1 MDFQN
6 IQTVKEL
13 THALKQYNQNLA
25 TTIFDDKQ
33 GYISVAFKKDK
44 IEKNGKDFKFLCFYP
59 NYEVALYPVATL
71 LSYLE
76 KLPEQATIA
85 IKDPDGNY
93 SSLYLTIDE
102 TIDKGTQYKWLV
114 ISDRLSYERFF
125 LTSTLTAQE
134 QALEKMLKELETEH
148 DNTVEY
154 IHNWLCKQND
164 ESLFQGILKED
175 RTIKGSVTYCMGK
188 AQEQAE
194 KRPNAMV
201 MVTDEVAFSWIKE
214 YFILEKLPEMKAI
227 GKVVTTAKKKPSKK
241 EESKPQRKEV
251 DEQVK
256 LFEL

>member
-13 THALKQYNQNLA
+13 THALKQYNQTLA
-25 TTIFDDKQ
+25 TTIFDDTQ
-33 GYISVAFKKDK
+33 GYISVAFRKES
-44 IEKNGKDFKFLCFYP
+44 IERNGKNFQFLCFYP
-59 NYEVALYPVATL
+59 NYKVALYPVETL

-85 IKDPDGNY
+85 IKDPDDNY

-102 TIDKGTQYKWLV
+102 TIDKGTKYKWLV
-114 ISDRLSYERFF
+114 ISDKLSYERFF

-164 ESLFQGILKED
+164 
-175 RTIKGSVTYCMGK
+175 
-188 AQEQAE
+188 
-194 KRPNAMV
+194 
-201 MVTDEVAFSWIKE
+201 
-214 YFILEKLPEMKAI
+214 
-227 GKVVTTAKKKPSKK
+227 
-241 EESKPQRKEV
+241 
-251 DEQVK
+251 
-256 LFEL
+256 

>member
-13 THALKQYNQNLA
+13 IHALKQYNQNLA
-25 TTIFDDKQ
+25 TTIFDDTQ
-33 GYISVAFKKDK
+33 GYISVAFRKES
-44 IEKNGKDFKFLCFYP
+44 IERNGKNVQFLCFYP
-59 NYEVALYPVATL
+59 NYEVALYPVVTL

-102 TIDKGTQYKWLV
+102 TIDQGNKYKWLV
-114 ISDRLSYERFF
+114 ISDKLSYERFF

-148 DNTVEY
+148 DDTVEY

-175 RTIKGSVTYCMGK
+175 RTIKGAVTYCMGK
-188 AQEQAE
+188 AKEQAE
-194 KRPNAMV
+194 NQTSAMV
-201 MVTDEVAFSWIKE
+201 PDEVAFNWIKE
-214 YFILEKLPEMKAI
+214 YFMLDKLPEIKAI
-227 GKVVTTAKKKPSKK
+227 GKVMTTAKKQPTKK
-241 EESKPQRKEV
+241 EEPKPQRKEV
-251 DEQVK
+251 DEQIK

>member
-1 MDFQN
+1 MNFQN

-13 THALKQYNQNLA
+13 IHALKQYNQNLA
-25 TTIFDDKQ
+25 TTIFDDTQ

-44 IEKNGKDFKFLCFYP
+44 LEKNGNDFQFLCFYP
-59 NYEVALYPVATL
+59 NYEVALYPVVTL

-85 IKDPDGNY
+85 IKNPDGNY

-102 TIDKGTQYKWLV
+102 TIDQGNKYKWLV
-114 ISDRLSYERFF
+114 ISDKLSYERFF

-175 RTIKGSVTYCMGK
+175 RTIKGAVTYCMGK
-188 AQEQAE
+188 AKEQAE
-194 KRPNAMV
+194 NQTSAMV
-201 MVTDEVAFSWIKE
+201 PDEVAFRWIKE
-214 YFILEKLPEMKAI
+214 YFMLEKLPEMKVI
-227 GKVVTTAKKKPSKK
+227 GKVMTTTKKQPAKK
-241 EESKPQRKEV
+241 EEPKPQRKEV
-251 DEQVK
+251 DEQIK

>member
-13 THALKQYNQNLA
+13 IHALKQYNQNLA
-25 TTIFDDKQ
+25 TTIFDDTQ
-33 GYISVAFKKDK
+33 GYISVAFRKES
-44 IEKNGKDFKFLCFYP
+44 IERNGKNFQFLCFYP
-59 NYEVALYPVATL
+59 NFDVSLYPVETL

-85 IKDPDGNY
+85 IKNPDGNY

-102 TIDKGTQYKWLV
+102 TIDQGNKYKWLV
-114 ISDRLSYERFF
+114 ISDKLSYERFF

-148 DNTVEY
+148 DDTVEY

-175 RTIKGSVTYCMGK
+175 RTIKGAVTYCMGK
-188 AQEQAE
+188 AKEQAE
-194 KRPNAMV
+194 NQTSAMV
-201 MVTDEVAFSWIKE
+201 PDEVAFNWIKE
-214 YFILEKLPEMKAI
+214 YFMLDKLPEIKAI
-227 GKVVTTAKKKPSKK
+227 GKVMTTAKKQPTKK
-241 EESKPQRKEV
+241 EEPKPQRKEV
-251 DEQVK
+251 DEQIK

>member
-13 THALKQYNQNLA
+13 THALKQYNQTLA
-25 TTIFDDKQ
+25 TTIFDDTQ
-33 GYISVAFKKDK
+33 GYISVAFRKES
-44 IEKNGKDFKFLCFYP
+44 IERNGKNFQFLCFYP
-59 NYEVALYPVATL
+59 NYKVALYPVETL

-85 IKDPDGNY
+85 IKNPDGNY

-102 TIDKGTQYKWLV
+102 TIDQGNKYKWLV
-114 ISDRLSYERFF
+114 ISDKLSYERFF

-154 IHNWLCKQND
+154 IYNWLCKQND

-175 RTIKGSVTYCMGK
+175 RTIKGAVTYCMGK
-188 AQEQAE
+188 AKEQAE
-194 KRPNAMV
+194 NQTSAMV
-201 MVTDEVAFSWIKE
+201 PDEVAFRWIKE
-214 YFILEKLPEMKAI
+214 YFMLEKLPEMKVI
-227 GKVVTTAKKKPSKK
+227 GKVMTTTKKQPAKK
-241 EESKPQRKEV
+241 EEPKPQRKEV
-251 DEQVK
+251 DEQIK

>member
-1 MDFQN
+1 MNFQN

-13 THALKQYNQNLA
+13 IHALKQYNQNLA
-25 TTIFDDKQ
+25 TTIFDDTQ

-44 IEKNGKDFKFLCFYP
+44 LEKNGNDFQFLCFYP
-59 NYEVALYPVATL
+59 NYEVALYPVVTL

-85 IKDPDGNY
+85 IKNPDGNY

-102 TIDKGTQYKWLV
+102 TIDQGNKYKWLV
-114 ISDRLSYERFF
+114 ISDKLSYERFF

-194 KRPNAMV
+194 NQTSAMV
-201 MVTDEVAFSWIKE
+201 PDEVAFNWIKE
-214 YFILEKLPEMKAI
+214 YFMLDKLPEIKAI
-227 GKVVTTAKKKPSKK
+227 GKVMTTAKKQPTKK
-241 EESKPQRKEV
+241 EEPKPQRKEV
-251 DEQVK
+251 DEQIK

>member
-13 THALKQYNQNLA
+13 IHALKQYNKNIA
-25 TTIFDDKQ
+25 TTIFDDTQ
-33 GYISVAFKKDK
+33 GYISVAFRKES
-44 IEKNGKDFKFLCFYP
+44 IERNGKNFQFLCFYP
-59 NYEVALYPVATL
+59 NFEVSLYPVETL

-76 KLPEQATIA
+76 KLPEQATVT
-85 IKDPDGNY
+85 IKDPDENY

-102 TIDKGTQYKWLV
+102 TIDQGNKYKWLV
-114 ISDRLSYERFF
+114 ISDKLSYERFF

-148 DNTVEY
+148 DDTVEY

-175 RTIKGSVTYCMGK
+175 RTIKGAVNYCMGK
-188 AQEQAE
+188 AKEQAE
-194 KRPNAMV
+194 NQTSAMV
-201 MVTDEVAFSWIKE
+201 PDEVAFDWIKE

-227 GKVVTTAKKKPSKK
+227 GKVVTTAKKKSNKK
-241 EESKPQRKEV
+241 EEPKPQRKEV
-251 DEQVK
+251 DEQIK

>member
-13 THALKQYNQNLA
+13 IHALKQYNKNIA
-25 TTIFDDKQ
+25 TTIFDDTQ
-33 GYISVAFKKDK
+33 GYISVAFRKES
-44 IEKNGKDFKFLCFYP
+44 IERNGKNFQFLCFYP
-59 NYEVALYPVATL
+59 NFEVSLYPVETL

-76 KLPEQATIA
+76 KLPEQATVT
-85 IKDPDGNY
+85 IKDPDENY

-102 TIDKGTQYKWLV
+102 TIDQGNKYKWLV
-114 ISDRLSYERFF
+114 ISDKLSYERFF

-148 DNTVEY
+148 DDTVEY

-175 RTIKGSVTYCMGK
+175 RTIKGAVTYCMGK

-201 MVTDEVAFSWIKE
+201 MVTDEVAFGWIKE
-214 YFILEKLPEMKAI
+214 YFMLEKLPEMKVI
-227 GKVVTTAKKKPSKK
+227 GKVMTTTKKQPAKK
-241 EESKPQRKEV
+241 EEPKPQRKEV
-251 DEQVK
+251 DEQIK